1 MIKSINQWSFP
12 ADMTAKACLLAAKR
26 AGFEGFEPAF
36 DEHGALSLDGFE
48 AGVKELRALAEQEG
62 MILTSL
68 ASGLY
73 WTYSLTAS
81 DPAVREKARGIV
93 RAQIDCAVALGVDAI
108 LVVPGAV
115 GRGFWGGDDNVSY
128 ADAYERAQEAIR
140 ALAPYAE
147 EKGVTIALEN
157 VWNNF
162 LISPLEMARFI
173 DEVDSP
179 RVKAYFDIGNVLLFG
194 ESEHWIHALGSRI
207 ARMHVKDF
215 KRSVGNI
222 NGFCDLMEG
231 DVNFPEVVKACKDI
245 GYEGPITAEM
255 TPYPAYPLEQAY
267 RTSRALDV
275 ILGRIQE

>member
-1 MIKSINQWSFP
+1 
-12 ADMTAKACLLAAKR
+12 
-26 AGFEGFEPAF
+26 
-36 DEHGALSLDGFE
+36 
-48 AGVKELRALAEQEG
+48 
-62 MILTSL
+62 
-68 ASGLY
+68 
-73 WTYSLTAS
+73 
-81 DPAVREKARGIV
+81 
-93 RAQIDCAVALGVDAI
+93 
-108 LVVPGAV
+108 
-115 GRGFWGGDDNVSY
+115 
-128 ADAYERAQEAIR
+128 
-140 ALAPYAE
+140 
-147 EKGVTIALEN
+147 
-157 VWNNF
+157 
-162 LISPLEMARFI
+162 MARFI

-231 DVNFPEVVKACKDI
+231 DVNFPEVVKACKAI